1 MQIIAPTAVQKWTE
15 VIKMGNTPCTRER
28 ILAVERI
35 LECSS
40 KPLTAP
46 AIVQKVKELY
56 HLPADVKTI
65 HSDIRALRMFYD
77 IKHGGKKVGYYIADN
92 EVEE

>member
-1 MQIIAPTAVQKWTE
+1 
-15 VIKMGNTPCTRER
+15 MGNTPCTRER

-46 AIVQKVKELY
+46 AIMQKVKELY

-77 IKHGGKKVGYYIADN
+77 IRHGGKKVGYYIADN
-92 EVEE
+92 EAEE

>member
-1 MQIIAPTAVQKWTE
+1 
-15 VIKMGNTPCTRER
+15 MGNTPCTRER

-40 KPLTAP
+40 KPLTTP

-77 IKHGGKKVGYYIADN
+77 IRPGGKKVGYYIADN
-92 EVEE
+92 EAEE